1 MRKNNFFN
9 KNKNKGFT
17 LVETLVAIVILLL
30 MTAGLTVGISAAAKT
45 YKQITFTNNSETLR
59 DTINTAFSD
68 VLRYARNI
76 EVDDGHV
83 YFSTNDYQAGVISGY
98 VTLDSEGK
106 LMIVNR
112 DDRSVQNA
120 FLNDKTYAGL
130 HLENFTLTYT
140 EADSD
145 ANANADA
152 DTGGIFTGRY
162 TITDKTGKYN
172 KSGYFKY
179 KVIN

>member
-1 MRKNNFFN
+1 MRKNNFFSQ
-9 KNKNKGFT
+9 KKNKGFT

-76 EVDDGHV
+76 EVDDHV

-106 LMIVNR
+106 LIIVNR
-112 DDRSVQNA
+112 DDRSIQNS
-120 FLNDKTYAGL
+120 LMNDKVYAGL

-140 EADSD
+140 EADAD
-145 ANANADA
+145 ANADA
-152 DTGGIFTGRY
+152 GTGGIFTGKY
-162 TITDKTGKYN
+162 TITDKTGTYN
-172 KSGYFKY
+172 KQGYFKY

>member
-1 MRKNNFFN
+1 MRKNNFFSQ
-9 KNKNKGFT
+9 KKNKGFT

-76 EVDDGHV
+76 EVDDHV

-106 LMIVNR
+106 LIIVNR
-112 DDRSVQNA
+112 DDRSIQNS
-120 FLNDKTYAGL
+120 LMNDKVYAGL

-140 EADSD
+140 EADAD
-145 ANANADA
+145 ANADA
-152 DTGGIFTGRY
+152 GTGGIFTGRY
-162 TITDKTGKYN
+162 TITDKTGTYN
-172 KSGYFKY
+172 KQGYFKY

>member
-1 MRKNNFFN
+1 MRKNIFFSQ
-9 KNKNKGFT
+9 KKNKGFT

-30 MTAGLTVGISAAAKT
+30 MTAGLTIGISAAAKT

-76 EVDDGHV
+76 EADGQHV

-106 LMIVNR
+106 LIIVNR
-112 DDRSVQNA
+112 DDRSIQNS
-120 FLNDKTYAGL
+120 LMNDKVYAGL

-140 EADSD
+140 EADAD
-145 ANANADA
+145 ANANAG
-152 DTGGIFTGRY
+152 TGGIFTGRY
-162 TITDKTGKYN
+162 TITDKTGTYN
-172 KSGYFKY
+172 KQGYFKY